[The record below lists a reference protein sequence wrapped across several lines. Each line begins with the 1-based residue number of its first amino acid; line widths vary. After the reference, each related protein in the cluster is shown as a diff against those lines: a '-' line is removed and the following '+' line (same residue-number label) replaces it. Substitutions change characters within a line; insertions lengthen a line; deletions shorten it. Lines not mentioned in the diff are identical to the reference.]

1 MIKDKEMLGIRLLLI
16 FFPIALFAKLAEW
29 NGLTIFAASA
39 LAIVPLA
46 GILGE
51 ATNDL
56 AKKTGPR
63 IGGLLNA
70 SLGNAAELIITLVA
84 IRAAEIELAR
94 ASITGSILGN
104 LLFVLGFSMF
114 LGGIKNGI
122 QKFERHTASID
133 STMTI
138 LVVIA
143 ISVPSLFSHY
153 IEPNRLG
160 VEELSLTTAGAMMA
174 LYLLSIVYTLR
185 SKSDRE
191 SEAGTGINIDKTEP
205 AESPGSLR
213 KIILLMAFA
222 TIGIAIMSE
231 LLVGSVEVATKALGL
246 TKFFIG
252 IIIVPI
258 IGNVSEHL
266 ISVQAARRNQM
277 DLSLS
282 IALGSSLQIA
292 LFVTPLIVFISLL
305 LRNPLTLEFNN
316 LELIALTGASFISA
330 LVSLDGESNWLEGAM
345 LIVVYG
351 ILGLAFFFLPSSV
364 I

>member
-1 MIKDKEMLGIRLLLI
+1 MIKDKEMLGIRVLLI
-16 FFPIALFAKLAEW
+16 FFPIALFAKLAQW
-29 NGLTIFAASA
+29 SDLIIFTTSA
-39 LAIVPLA
+39 LAIIPMA

-63 IGGLLNA
+63 MGGLLNA
-70 SLGNAAELIITLVA
+70 SLGNATELIITLVA
-84 IRAAEIELAR
+84 ISATEIELAR
-94 ASITGSILGN
+94 ASIVGSILGN

-122 QKFERHTASID
+122 QRFERRTASID

-160 VEELSLTTAGAMMA
+160 VEELSLTTAGAILV
-174 LYLLSIVYTLR
+174 LYLLSIIYTLR
-185 SKSDRE
+185 SHGDKE
-191 SEAGTGINIDKTEP
+191 SEIGTSAND
-205 AESPGSLR
+205 AELIGSPLNLR
-213 KIILLMAFA
+213 QAITLMALT
-222 TIGIAIMSE
+222 TIGIAVMSE
-231 LLVGSVEVATKALGL
+231 LLIGSVEVATETLGL

-266 ISVQAARRNQM
+266 VSVQAARRNQM

-282 IALGSSLQIA
+282 VALGSSLQIA
-292 LFVTPLIVFISLL
+292 LFVTPLIVFISVLMG
-305 LRNPLTLEFNN
+305 NPLTLEFNN
-316 LELIALTGASFISA
+316 LELIALTAAAFISA

-345 LIVVYG
+345 LLVVYG
-351 ILGLAFFFLPSSV
+351 ILGFAFFFLPSSA